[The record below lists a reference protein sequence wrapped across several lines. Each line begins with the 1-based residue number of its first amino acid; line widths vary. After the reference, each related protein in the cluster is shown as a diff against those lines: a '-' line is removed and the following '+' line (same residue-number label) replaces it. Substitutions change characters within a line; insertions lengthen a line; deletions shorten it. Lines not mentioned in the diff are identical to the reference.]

1 MSALNRTSG
10 GLPQSQQHLVGHG
23 AETTAAAW
31 KNLYLVGS
39 VAALFSAVLIPVQ
52 LIIFTTIPEPT
63 TASGWFALFQDNKL
77 SGLLS
82 FEFLF
87 VVNAVFG
94 ITTALALYVA
104 LRHVNESLMAI
115 ALALSVMGGVCI
127 IIARPAIDMLY
138 LSDQYAAATTEAQRA
153 SFLAAG
159 EAVIAMRHGTAFH
172 VSYNLANIV
181 LIMIP
186 VVILQSKIFS
196 RTTAY
201 MGILSG
207 VIGFGLYLP
216 TIGLYISVLSVLF
229 YGVWLILIARRLFQ
243 LGRGISGAVANQD

>member
-1 MSALNRTSG
+1 M
-10 GLPQSQQHLVGHG
+10 VGHG
-23 AETTAAAW
+23 AEIADSAW
-31 KNLYLVGS
+31 KNLYMVGG
-39 VAALFSAVLIPVQ
+39 VAALFSALLIPVQ
-52 LIIFTTIPEPT
+52 LIVFSSIPEPT
-63 TASGWFALFQDNKL
+63 TASGWFTLFQDHKL

-87 VVNAVFG
+87 VVNAAFG

-115 ALALSVMGGVCI
+115 ALALSLIGAVCI

-138 LSDQYAAATTEAQRA
+138 LSDQYAAATTDAQRA
-153 SFLAAG
+153 TFLAAG

-181 LIMIP
+181 LIIIP
-186 VVILQSKIFS
+186 VVILQSGIFS
-196 RTTAY
+196 KITAY
-201 MGILSG
+201 AGILSG

-243 LGRGISGAVANQD
+243 LGGSISIGAGNRN